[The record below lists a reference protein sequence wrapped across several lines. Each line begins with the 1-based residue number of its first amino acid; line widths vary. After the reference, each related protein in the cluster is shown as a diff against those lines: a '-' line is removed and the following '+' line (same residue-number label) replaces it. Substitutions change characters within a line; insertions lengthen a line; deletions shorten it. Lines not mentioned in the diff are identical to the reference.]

1 MFLTLRAAGV
11 AVALLAA
18 GASPAAAQSV
28 ATAPPPTL
36 AGTDM
41 SSLDATVTAARCSR
55 SAGFAAFSATGAAA
69 NGAYSG
75 PFREDAAAQLGAG
88 GLSGENRTVVADA
101 HVFNIQSPPPTDPTD
116 PTDPTFEVFG
126 TQRAVD
132 EFDAAFCFKPLDE
145 STSLYLSYFP
155 NTRYAARIET
165 EGRVYVDRGEGFVQV
180 DITETNGERTARTQT
195 ILDSSS
201 EEVAQLLRRRDC
213 RRGRFAELAY
223 SSKSECRADADANQD
238 AD

>member
-1 MFLTLRAAGV
+1 MPLTLRVAGV
-11 AVALLAA
+11 AVALLTA
-18 GASPAAAQSV
+18 GVSPAAAQSV
-28 ATAPPPTL
+28 APSAPTL
-36 AGTDM
+36 AGTDL
-41 SSLDATVTAARCSR
+41 SSPAATVAVARCSR
-55 SAGFAAFSATGAAA
+55 SFGFAAFSAIGTAV

-75 PFREDAAAQLGAG
+75 PFREDATAQLGAG
-88 GLSGENRTVVADA
+88 SLSPDLEYRSVLAAGHRFSIE
-101 HVFNIQSPPPTDPTD
+101 SPLGQLPP
-116 PTDPTFEVFG
+116 FQVFG
-126 TQRAVD
+126 TQRAIDQV
-132 EFDAAFCFKPLDE
+132 DAAFCAKPFSE
-145 STSLYLSYFP
+145 TTSLYLSYFP
-155 NTRYAARIET
+155 NTRYAARIEM